1 MVLFRA
7 WGSKMEKRVYF
18 IIAAFC
24 LLGALG
30 LTISEF
36 IASRVLTTP
45 SFQIDSSFTLTNHS
59 GQPIDQ
65 SVFEGHPSAVFF
77 GFTHCPEVC
86 PTTLNDLALAKQDLS
101 GDDTVKVYFITLD
114 PARDTVDVLA
124 EYVPYFGPDFTG
136 ITGPEADV
144 TALAK
149 SWGIYAQKSSVSDD
163 DYNIDHTATVFLLDD
178 SGQFAGTI
186 TYGESQEIAVK
197 KLENLMK
204 KSS

>member
-1 MVLFRA
+1 
-7 WGSKMEKRVYF
+7 MEKRVYL

-30 LTISEF
+30 FTVSEF

-45 SFQIDSSFTLTNHS
+45 SFQMGGSFSLTDHS

-101 GDDTVKVYFITLD
+101 GEDSIEVFFITLD

-136 ITGPEADV
+136 ITGTEADI

-163 DYNIDHTATVFLLDD
+163 DYNIDHTATVFLLDH

-186 TYGESQEIAVK
+186 AYGESQEIAVE
-197 KLENLMK
+197 KLKNLMK
-204 KSS
+204 KSL

>member
-1 MVLFRA
+1 M
-7 WGSKMEKRVYF
+7 GSRMEKRVYL

-30 LTISEF
+30 FTVSEF
-36 IASRVLTTP
+36 IASRVLSTP
-45 SFQIDSSFTLTNHS
+45 SFQMGGSFSLTDHS

-86 PTTLNDLALAKQDLS
+86 PTTLNDLALAKQDLL
-101 GDDTVKVYFITLD
+101 GDDTLKVYFFTLD
-114 PARDTVDVLA
+114 PVRDTVDVLA

-136 ITGPEADV
+136 ITGHEAV
-144 TALAK
+144 IAALAK

-186 TYGESQEIAVK
+186 AYGESHEITVK
-197 KLENLMK
+197 KLENLIK
-204 KSS
+204 KTR